1 MEENGESANHYDNGD
16 VSMSIKAEP
25 EVVFE
30 IDESVNWTGKFW
42 QASQYIFL

>member
-1 MEENGESANHYDNGD
+1 MEENGESVNHYDNGG

-30 IDESVNWTGKFW
+30 IEDGVNWSGKFW
-42 QASQYIFL
+42 QASSL